1 MGTTLDKGSRYIE
14 EDDGDI
20 NASIFV
26 KYDRILHGQER
37 RRGKKP
43 KNERLTIKFLKKYIH
58 YAKNRIQPKLTD
70 EVSFAF
76 INGHFICRK
85 ALTFVQCRDILV

>member
-1 MGTTLDKGSRYIE
+1 MGTLDRGSRYTE

-20 NASIFV
+20 NAPIFV

-43 KNERLTIKFLKKYIH
+43 KHERLTIKFLKKFIH

-70 EVSFAF
+70 EV
-76 INGHFICRK
+76 N
-85 ALTFVQCRDILV
+85 LL